1 MGHAV
6 VEAAIVVMCGTTSDF
21 CEKGCQS
28 NCVLNP
34 APPGGG
40 AGQAILSNKVIAYYE
55 SWSARSNCHEIKPT
69 DLPLDALTH
78 INFAFAYI
86 DPGSY
91 EIVTMDTS
99 TPSSLFSDITNVKSV
114 KQDLSVFVSVGGCG
128 GKYGLTFTT
137 PSSYWYLR
145 WFDLPNMIKHADW
158 TNFMTYDLHGVWDA
172 TDPIGA
178 IVQGHTNLTEIKLAA
193 ELFWRVGISPADLV
207 LGFGFYGRSFTLAD
221 SSCTTPGCAFSG
233 ASNPG
238 PCTATGGILGYYEI
252 LGILNQNPSITP
264 VQDTTDTVMYFTFDK
279 NQWVSFDNKD
289 TFQQKVDCA
298 NGVGL
303 GGAMIWASDLDDDKY
318 SAHTA
323 LLGQNI
329 ISTNTL
335 QMEDKALSNPQAVI
349 SSLASDNSQNCF
361 AYKGKCVHIDDTNA
375 MQAACG
381 AGNTVVG
388 WDDAGG
394 VDSDCAN
401 AVCNATEVEVLR
413 SGLGD
418 DENVRC
424 AYGRQQAACCSVQV
438 APVTPAICSYN
449 LCRDSGFCTNHGTP
463 GIAANKR
470 DLSSLESES
479 TQSVHLL
486 EKRGQDHYVAHLPNG
501 INFVIIAIIVDAIG
515 SLFRGRNAGQVLR
528 TQFRLRPGACIG
540 PAIDLIPIPAGPN
553 PPGLN
558 GDQTEHPLE
567 PQFSVTFFEAA
578 TSGLLRGTT
587 PPPIDLASLNLYYI
601 DSFWNHPLHN
611 LGQYPAIGGPSGAT
625 PYTAN
630 DRMMGGFGSVDWPEP
645 LMAVDQQING
655 PKGRMFK
662 LNPPTSEDNL
672 EALAET
678 AVESDQQ
685 ADADNLLSHIRSAF
699 AIFEYMNIQEF
710 ITRWIQ
716 ARNQVQTQL
725 GYIQREFAANGW
737 PIGTATQWW
746 DIVLDDHLRR
756 MEEYMINWMDDA
768 IVDAFAAYLQANAR
782 LPGGQTL
789 NTWPSVRNTLDQ
801 WRQMMN
807 NNGQGLRFNQ
817 VLYSASIPLPQPP
830 GGGGGGGGL

>member
-1 MGHAV
+1 M
-6 VEAAIVVMCGTTSDF
+6 M
-21 CEKGCQS
+21 
-28 NCVLNP
+28 
-34 APPGGG
+34 
-40 AGQAILSNKVIAYYE
+40 
-55 SWSARSNCHEIKPT
+55 
-69 DLPLDALTH
+69 
-78 INFAFAYI
+78 
-86 DPGSY
+86 
-91 EIVTMDTS
+91 
-99 TPSSLFSDITNVKSV
+99 
-114 KQDLSVFVSVGGCG
+114 
-128 GKYGLTFTT
+128 
-137 PSSYWYLR
+137 
-145 WFDLPNMIKHADW
+145 KHADW

-178 IVQGHTNLTEIKLAA
+178 IVQGHTNLTYIKLAA
-193 ELFWRVGISPADLV
+193 ELFWRVGISLADLV

-221 SSCTTPGCAFSG
+221 SLCTTPGCAFSG

-238 PCTATGGILGYYEI
+238 PCTAIGGILGYYEI

-264 VQDTTDTVMYFTFDK
+264 VLDTTDAVMYFTFTFDK

-289 TFQQKVDCA
+289 TFQQKVDWA

-323 LLGQNI
+323 FLGRNI

-335 QMEDKALSNPQAVI
+335 QTEDKALSNPQAVI
-349 SSLASDNSQNCF
+349 SSLASDNGQNCF

-388 WDDAGG
+388 WDDAGCGSKKCHCGEPICCPTNGAPKGCSWRGDHNGQGSSSDCSAQCHPGEINIKGIGSSWGGGFLNDVTQNGG

-449 LCRDSGFCTNHGTP
+449 LCRDSGFCTNDGTP

-486 EKRGQDHYVAHLPNG
+486 EKRGPDHYVAHLPNG
-501 INFVIIAIIVDAIG
+501 IDFVIIAIIVDAIR

-558 GDQTEHPLE
+558 GDQTEHPRE
-567 PQFSVTFFEAA
+567 PQFSATFFEAA

-587 PPPIDLASLNLYYI
+587 PPPINLAPLNPHYI
-601 DSFWNHPLHN
+601 NNFWNHPLHN

-699 AIFEYMNIQEF
+699 AIFEYMNTQEF
-710 ITRWIQ
+710 ITRWNQ
-716 ARNQVQTQL
+716 ARNQVRTQL
-725 GYIQREFAANGW
+725 GYIQREFAANGR

-768 IVDAFAAYLQANAR
+768 IDDAFAAYLQANAR

-817 VLYSASIPLPQPP
+817 ALYSAFIPLPQPP
-830 GGGGGGGGL
+830 GGGGGGGGS